1 MYKNQF
7 INTQNSEIDEI
18 DEIEKQFL
26 KFCNEFMKQ
35 IVNIKSKT
43 QSIIHQNHEDQQTN
57 LKPKKEIFTI
67 NDLVEYSGLSKS
79 TLYKKTM
86 NRLIPHY
93 KVNRK
98 LYFNYEEIKNWFFS
112 NKIESRD
119 EIINKIRKIS

>member
-7 INTQNSEIDEI
+7 NTQNSEI

-35 IVNIKSKT
+35 IVNIKSKNQT
-43 QSIIHQNHEDQQTN
+43 IIHQNHEDQQTN
-57 LKPKKEIFTI
+57 LKTKKEIFTI
-67 NDLVEYSGLSKS
+67 DDLVEYSGLSRS
-79 TLYKKTM
+79 SIYKKTM
-86 NRLIPHY
+86 NREIPHY